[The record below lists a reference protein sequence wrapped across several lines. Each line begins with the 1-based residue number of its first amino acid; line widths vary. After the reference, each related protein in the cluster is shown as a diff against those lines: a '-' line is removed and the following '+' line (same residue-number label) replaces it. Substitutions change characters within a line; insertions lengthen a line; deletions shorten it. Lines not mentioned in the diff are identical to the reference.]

1 MIKVHAMADGV
12 ILIEWRGCFGACR
25 SSCLSRAVAGDRA
38 VSWWVSHNVCG
49 WIGAMLLGHVD
60 VMREES
66 AIECGAADPE
76 NLRGLC
82 PISLSLLECLE
93 QLGFWF
99 CVVRV
104 LGG

>member
-1 MIKVHAMADGV
+1 MAELFWTLR
-12 ILIEWRGCFGACR
+12 IL
-25 SSCLSRAVAGDRA
+25 CLSGAVAGDRV
-38 VSWWVSHNVCG
+38 VSCWVSHNVCG
-49 WIGAMLLGHVD
+49 WIGAMLLVHVD

-76 NLRGLC
+76 NLSGLC
-82 PISLSLLECLE
+82 PIPLSLLECLE

>member
-1 MIKVHAMADGV
+1 
-12 ILIEWRGCFGACR
+12 
-25 SSCLSRAVAGDRA
+25 
-38 VSWWVSHNVCG
+38 
-49 WIGAMLLGHVD
+49 MLLGHVD

-66 AIECGAADPE
+66 AIECGAADSE